1 MRPVT
6 FILKTLAL
14 PLNFVITPFLTTANA
29 ARSTVVLT
37 TVHLSTVVI
46 TTAVLAPFVLTKKFQ
61 MTLF

>member
-1 MRPVT
+1 MRSVT

-14 PLNFVITPFLTTANA
+14 PLNFVITPFLTTTNA

-46 TTAVLAPFVLTKKFQ
+46 TTAVLTAFVVDKKFQ
-61 MTLF
+61 LIFF